1 MVDKGMNSGCRV
13 LRVGVVLFMAIFLA
27 MNVVKT
33 NPENLRSLVGLVGF
47 IVLLFLFS
55 QNPARVKSC
64 IYVPISCLSPR
75 LTILPSVPYHKA
87 LGLHGIIDSVNLGT
101 EFFWDGMA
109 VTEQYF
115 QLLM

>member
-1 MVDKGMNSGCRV
+1 M
-13 LRVGVVLFMAIFLA
+13 VLFMAIFLA
-27 MNVVKT
+27 VNVVKS

-64 IYVPISCLSPR
+64 IYIYVSISYLSPC

-87 LGLHGIIDSVNLGT
+87 LGLHGITDSVNLGT

-115 QLLM
+115 QLFT

>member
-27 MNVVKT
+27 VNVVKS

-64 IYVPISCLSPR
+64 ISISCLSPR
-75 LTILPSVPYHKA
+75 LTILPSVPYQKA
-87 LGLHGIIDSVNLGT
+87 LGLHGITDSVNLGT

-109 VTEQYF
+109 VTEQYL
-115 QLLM
+115 QLFM